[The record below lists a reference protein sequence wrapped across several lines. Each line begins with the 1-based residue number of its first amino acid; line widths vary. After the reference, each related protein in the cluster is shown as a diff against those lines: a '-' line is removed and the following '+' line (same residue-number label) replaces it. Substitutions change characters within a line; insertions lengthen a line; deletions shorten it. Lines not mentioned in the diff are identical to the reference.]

1 VAFLKFVTWEDL
13 DRDGARLRKVVNEGY
28 GNFPE
33 PLSELHVHWRVF
45 AHDGKTVHSS
55 RYTLSVGGEG
65 GLKQVEDEDKQP
77 TVMVLGENA
86 WEPIATLC
94 SALRQGGVGELRLR
108 QVPELPKQESGSN
121 DATSA
126 QLSMMMNKSKGSEA
140 LQHCV
145 VRVELERVVQPI
157 VGPEDSRWEG
167 TTALVQERFHAEQLL
182 EKDED
187 VAALNRLRR
196 VIAWAEQLPA
206 DDAAVQEE
214 LAAARAS
221 SGWILVRRAAPILDS
236 GNVKQSE
243 LAVARKELAEAEAHC
258 VWLEERRPES
268 AGTRLLRAKIL
279 IAEDDDFASAHSHL
293 LEAQKLSPS
302 DKRVQE
308 ELRQVKVE
316 LRRLEEESSRAKVV
330 EIREGLKRAREE
342 SSDIGRERIVSLLLE
357 LSDTKV
363 SWETVMG
370 TRIGVEL
377 KSCQEEGG
385 DEAKR
390 LCTQILARFK
400 DESKEQRPMWDS

>member
-1 VAFLKFVTWEDL
+1 
-13 DRDGARLRKVVNEGY
+13 
-28 GNFPE
+28 
-33 PLSELHVHWRVF
+33 
-45 AHDGKTVHSS
+45 
-55 RYTLSVGGEG
+55 
-65 GLKQVEDEDKQP
+65 
-77 TVMVLGENA
+77 
-86 WEPIATLC
+86 
-94 SALRQGGVGELRLR
+94 
-108 QVPELPKQESGSN
+108 
-121 DATSA
+121 
-126 QLSMMMNKSKGSEA
+126 
-140 LQHCV
+140 
-145 VRVELERVVQPI
+145 
-157 VGPEDSRWEG
+157 
-167 TTALVQERFHAEQLL
+167 
-182 EKDED
+182 
-187 VAALNRLRR
+187 
-196 VIAWAEQLPA
+196 
-206 DDAAVQEE
+206 VQEE